1 VSGLKVNFF
10 KSKLYGVNLEDNFLC
25 AASTFLNCGVD
36 AIPFRFLGILVGANP
51 RRKNNWSPI
60 LDSMKQRLCAWNGRH
75 LSIGGR
81 VTLINSVLSS
91 LPLYFFSFYKALVCV
106 IKEMVSIQR
115 NFLWGGGMDSN
126 KMCWVSWDRICQ
138 PKESGGL
145 GIKNLEN
152 FNSSLLCKW
161 KWRCLEDREA
171 PWYELLH
178 FRYGSFAANFLLE
191 DGKEGLKNASIWWRD
206 IWKLGS
212 GAEGGWFGRNISS
225 CLGDGN
231 DITFWKEK
239 WFGPSPLRD
248 AYPDLFVKTENP
260 NVLVSQM
267 VGAEPFVHPTGPWPA
282 PTYLFFHFL

>member
-1 VSGLKVNFF
+1 
-10 KSKLYGVNLEDNFLC
+10 
-25 AASTFLNCGVD
+25 
-36 AIPFRFLGILVGANP
+36 
-51 RRKNNWSPI
+51 
-60 LDSMKQRLCAWNGRH
+60 
-75 LSIGGR
+75 
-81 VTLINSVLSS
+81 
-91 LPLYFFSFYKALVCV
+91 
-106 IKEMVSIQR
+106 
-115 NFLWGGGMDSN
+115 
-126 KMCWVSWDRICQ
+126 
-138 PKESGGL
+138 
-145 GIKNLEN
+145 
-152 FNSSLLCKW
+152 
-161 KWRCLEDREA
+161 LEDRGA

-191 DGKEGLKNASIWWRD
+191 DGKEGLRNASIWWRD

-267 VGAEPFVHPTGPWPA
+267 GSWIDNSWIWSFEWKANLITTEIVAAQELLSLLHIAFSLSTTRGIGASG
-282 PTYLFFHFL
+282 